1 MAEINVVPYID
12 VMLVLL
18 IIFMVTAP
26 MLTQGVHV
34 ELPKAGA
41 AALPD
46 PKSEPIVVSIDR
58 GGHLYVNVGDRTT
71 EPVDETTLADKVRL
85 VLARNA
91 ETPVLMKADADIAY
105 GRVMRTMVV
114 LQQAGAAKVGF
125 VTDPLPAAA
134 H

>member
-71 EPVDETTLADKVRL
+71 DPVDEAALADKVRL